1 VKRILIADDSPPV
14 RKALHLLLEQT
25 HGWSVIDAEDG
36 QAAVSRAIEYH
47 PDLVVV
53 DLAMPIMDGLTAA
66 RQISHALP
74 QLPIL
79 MYTMHWTPSLELAAQ
94 KSGIRKLIPKSQS
107 TALLKTI
114 EELLGQ
120 KAAAPS
126 ALVPESLMPLEV
138 PKASAEPAIVPTS
151 DQAATQNSLDNT
163 EKLPEP

>member
-1 VKRILIADDSPPV
+1 MKRILIADDSPPV

-36 QAAVSRAIEYH
+36 QAAVSRALQYR

-79 MYTMHWTPSLELAAQ
+79 MYTMHYPIA
-94 KSGIRKLIPKSQS
+94 
-107 TALLKTI
+107 
-114 EELLGQ
+114 
-120 KAAAPS
+120 
-126 ALVPESLMPLEV
+126 
-138 PKASAEPAIVPTS
+138 
-151 DQAATQNSLDNT
+151 
-163 EKLPEP
+163 

>member
-36 QAAVSRAIEYH
+36 QAAVSRALQYR

-138 PKASAEPAIVPTS
+138 PKASAESAIVPTS